1 MPGGIVRIPV
11 VPDTT
16 AFPRQLGD
24 GLRSSAGVAGTAAK
38 AIGLAV
44 AGGIVAG
51 AVGIGAAI
59 KLGNEYAANLNQLQA
74 VSGATGVEMA
84 RVGAAARELG
94 SDLSLPATSG
104 ADAAAVML
112 ELAKGGFTLQESMD
126 AARGTIQLA
135 AAAQIEGAA
144 AAEIQAAALNQFQL
158 SAKDASRVADVLAN
172 TSNAASGSINDVAL
186 ALKYVGPVANAIGI
200 SIEDTA
206 SAIGLL
212 AQNGILADNAG
223 TALRGMIASLSA
235 PSKEAR
241 RAIDDLGVKA
251 FDQQG
256 RFVGLRTVIGQLTEA
271 QKRMTDEQFAS
282 ASATAFG
289 REPLSAIVALATGGT
304 TAFDEMADAVSR
316 QGGAAD
322 VAAARTQGL
331 GGALDKL
338 RSQAEDAALGV
349 YAAIEPTGER
359 IVLALADSTAKAG
372 DAVAKGLETGIAAA
386 EVYGP
391 RVADAIGSRAA
402 VVEDALRQVFGP
414 IASGSVDLLNTG
426 VNTAIGLWDDFT
438 DVLDSAV
445 DTARPIAEGIRE
457 LATSATDGD
466 GAVSALAS
474 GVSVLGDTA
483 AAAAGLLEPVGA
495 VIGGVVSAVA
505 ALPGPL
511 QAAVLGLVAYKV
523 ASSALG
529 GTSAL
534 GGVRQFSGEMR
545 VQTALAA
552 ANGASIS
559 RLDAA
564 LAAYRTTTLPA
575 VAATRS
581 FTDVVEALRRE
592 AASAGQPI
600 SVVSGA
606 LGALAERSPAVAA
619 MASAYQRTFDAIS
632 RGSEKVA
639 LGAGVAVES
648 VSQLGTVA
656 AVSMNRAALETEAA
670 GRRIGGVGALVQTG
684 FNRAVLETERARDAV
699 VSRVSAIGN
708 AFTALPTA
716 VGVAA
721 INTTD
726 RVRTMVSSVG
736 DAVTSL
742 PGKLAL
748 LPTAIGVGVVSTLD
762 KVPGAVTGAVDAL
775 GRFGAVA
782 GGVAAAGAR
791 GLATAASGLVGALGG
806 PWGVAIAAAGV
817 GLSLLAGRQA
827 DAAAKAKSH
836 ASAVDSLAA
845 ALRESN
851 GQISEQVRLS
861 VAQRFLGEDFSEAAD
876 AAQRLNIGISSVTEA
891 ALNQGDALSSLRT
904 QLEGIITANTVISE
918 GDLMGGAGTATE
930 LNETGKSAKAL
941 LDAINSLAGETDKAQ
956 KKQRDLDQAVRE
968 GRASM
973 LDGTSAGRNF
983 SGAIKDL
990 SDNTSSADDKARALK
1005 RALDALSGGGINLEA
1020 AQSQVAEQLDR
1031 LSAAFT
1037 TNGSA
1042 AEIAALKAKGFG
1054 DSLLNADGSINKTL
1068 PNGRLLFQSLQD
1080 IATSSAE
1087 VATRTFE
1094 VARAQGDDVPTA
1106 MAKAK
1111 AAVQATRDALIGQA
1125 DKWGLTADQVSKVLD
1140 RYGLVPDKIETL
1152 MQLNGTDKTLVELAL
1167 IRERTDAIPPGKSIT
1182 VQTLSE
1188 EAKKKLQ
1195 DLGYTV
1201 ITTPNGVT
1209 ITANSDK
1216 AKRELDRYIAENSN
1230 RTITV
1235 SVATRTGP
1243 LLNHDGNIVAA
1254 QAFASGGL
1262 SAARP
1267 FRAGVPQIF
1276 PPRILRYTGDRND
1289 VDEFYIPDNDDP
1301 RSLALGMEW
1310 LRRRG
1315 LAVMKAFANGG
1326 IEPGMALPG
1335 GSMPA
1340 FPTEF
1345 RLTGGVFELV
1355 GDGLVRLVDGRIEV
1369 AQSRTAAAIARRRA
1383 F

>member
-11 VPDTT
+11 VPDTRD
-16 AFPRQLGD
+16 FPRQLGD

-44 AGGIVAG
+44 AGGIAVS
-51 AVGIGAAI
+51 AVGLGAAI

-84 RVGAAARELG
+84 RVGSVARELG

-112 ELAKGGFTLQESMD
+112 ELAKGGFTLQQSMD

-135 AAAQIEGAA
+135 AAAQIDGAQ

-158 SAKDASRVADVLAN
+158 SAADASRVADVLAN
-172 TSNAASGSINDVAL
+172 TSNAASGSIQDVAL

-235 PSKEAR
+235 PSKEAKG
-241 RAIDDLGVKA
+241 AIADLGVEA

-256 RFVGLRTVIGQLTEA
+256 KFVGLRTVIGQLTAA
-271 QKRMTDEQFAS
+271 QARMTDEQFAS
-282 ASATAFG
+282 AAATAFG
-289 REPLSAIVALATGGT
+289 REPLSAIVALASGGT
-304 TAFDEMADAVSR
+304 AAFDSMADAVSR

-338 RSQAEDAALGV
+338 KSQAEDAALGV
-349 YAAIEPTGER
+349 YEAIEPTGER
-359 IVLALADSTAKAG
+359 LVLALADATARAG
-372 DAVAKGLETGIAAA
+372 DAVAKGLEAGIAAA

-391 RVADAIGSRAA
+391 RIGEAISARAN
-402 VVEDALRQVFGP
+402 VVEDALREVFGP
-414 IASGSVDLLNTG
+414 IVSGSVGLLNAG
-426 VNTAIGLWDDFT
+426 VNTAIGVWDDFT
-438 DVLDSAV
+438 GVLDSAV
-445 DTARPIAEGIRE
+445 DTARPIANGIRD
-457 LATSATDGD
+457 LADSATEGD
-466 GAVSALAS
+466 GAVSALAT
-474 GVSVLGDTA
+474 GVGLLGD
-483 AAAAGLLEPVGA
+483 AAGVAADLLEPVGT
-495 VIGGVVSAVA
+495 VVGGFVSAVA

-511 QAAVLGLVAYKV
+511 QAAVLGLAAYKV
-523 ASSALG
+523 ASSALADS
-529 GTSAL
+529 SAL
-534 GGVRQFSGEMR
+534 SGVRQFSGEMR

-552 ANGASIS
+552 ANGESIG

-564 LAAYRTTTLPA
+564 LAAYRTSQLPA
-575 VAATRS
+575 VAAARS
-581 FTDVVEALRRE
+581 FTDVVADLRRE

-606 LGALAERSPAVAA
+606 LGALAERSPTIAA
-619 MASAYQRTFDAIS
+619 MGSAYQRTFDVIA
-632 RGSEKVA
+632 RGSERVA

-648 VSQLGTVA
+648 ISQLGAVA
-656 AVSMNRAALETEAA
+656 ATGMNRAALETEAA
-670 GRRIGGVGALVQTG
+670 GRRISGIGALVQTG

-699 VSRVSAIGN
+699 VSRVSAIGQ

-726 RVRTMVSSVG
+726 RVRSMVSSVG

-742 PGKLAL
+742 PGKLAA
-748 LPTAIGVGVVSTLD
+748 LPTAIGVGVVSALD
-762 KVPGAVTGAVDAL
+762 RIPGAVTGAVDSL
-775 GRFGAVA
+775 GRLGAVA
-782 GGVAAAGAR
+782 GGVTAASVR
-791 GLATAASGLVGALGG
+791 GLASAASGLIGALGG
-806 PWGVAIAAAGV
+806 PWGVAIAAAGI
-817 GLSLLAGRQA
+817 GLSLLAGHQA

-851 GQISEQVRLS
+851 GQISEQVRLT
-861 VAQRFLGEDFSEAAD
+861 VAQRFLGDEYTEAAD
-876 AAQRLNIGISSVTEA
+876 AAKKLNVGIGDVTDA
-891 ALNQGDALSSLRT
+891 ALNQGNALSSLRT
-904 QLEGIITANTVISE
+904 QLEGIITANTSYQTTST
-918 GDLMGGAGTATE
+918 GAKSGAVE
-930 LNETGKSAKAL
+930 EVKVLNEQGQAAQAL
-941 LDAINSLAGETDKAQ
+941 LNSINSLAGETDKAQ
-956 KKQRDLDQAVRE
+956 QKQRELDRAVRE

-973 LDGTSAGRNF
+973 LDGTSAGRDF
-983 SGAIKDL
+983 SSAIKDL

-1005 RALDALSGGGINLEA
+1005 RALDALSGGGISLEA

-1042 AEIAALKAKGFG
+1042 AELAALKAKGFG

-1087 VATRTFE
+1087 VATRTYE

-1106 MAKAK
+1106 LAKAK
-1111 AAVQATRDALIGQA
+1111 AAVQSTRDALIAQHEQ
-1125 DKWGLTADQVSKVLD
+1125 WGLTAEQVAKVLD

-1152 MQLNGTDKTLVELAL
+1152 LQLNGTDKTLVELAL
-1167 IRERTDAIPPGKSIT
+1167 VRERANAIPPGKTIT

-1188 EAKKKLQ
+1188 EAKKKLEE
-1195 DLGYTV
+1195 LGFKV
-1201 ITTPNGVT
+1201 LTTPNGVT

-1216 AKRELDRYIAENSN
+1216 AKAELDRYIAENSN
-1230 RTITV
+1230 RQITV
-1235 SVATRTGP
+1235 SIATRTGP
-1243 LLNHDGNIVAA
+1243 VLNHDGNIVPA
-1254 QAFASGGL
+1254 QRFALGGVA
-1262 SAARP
+1262 AARP
-1267 FRAGVPQIF
+1267 FRAGVAQIF
-1276 PPRILRYTGDRND
+1276 PPRVLRYTGDRTVD
-1289 VDEFYIPDNDDP
+1289 DEFYIPDNNDP
-1301 RSLALGMEW
+1301 RSMALGMEW

-1315 LAVMKAFANGG
+1315 LAVVKAFATGG
-1326 IEPGMALPG
+1326 IEAATTL
-1335 GSMPA
+1335 A
-1340 FPTEF
+1340 QQ
-1345 RLTGGVFELV
+1345 RLAPV
-1355 GDGLVRLVDGRIEV
+1355 GTAPQINNYFQVPDAASAYEVGRV
-1369 AQSRTAAAIARRRA
+1369 SSAQTAWTLRYSS
-1383 F
+1383 